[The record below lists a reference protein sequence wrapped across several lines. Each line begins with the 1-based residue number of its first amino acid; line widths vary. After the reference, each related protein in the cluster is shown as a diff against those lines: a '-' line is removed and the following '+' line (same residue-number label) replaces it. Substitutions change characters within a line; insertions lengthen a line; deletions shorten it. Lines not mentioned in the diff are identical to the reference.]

1 MCSKFFL
8 IAYIITHQNRSHVT
22 ILGCNNNKTQ
32 KQIVAC
38 CLLDRQRQ
46 KDAEK
51 WKYLFDEQ
59 QATIRFPKQDIEVKM
74 RFLDVAGEFAAQDMI
89 GQFAQKAQLIIMC
102 YSIASMKSFKALD
115 DWLDRINLDQR
126 ADALPIALIAT

>member
-1 MCSKFFL
+1 MYSKFFL

-38 CLLDRQRQ
+38 CLLDKQRQ

-51 WKYLFDEQ
+51 CSWQKRSLNWAKSTKAFFELNEEG
-59 QATIRFPKQDIEVKM
+59 IR
-74 RFLDVAGEFAAQDMI
+74 
-89 GQFAQKAQLIIMC
+89 
-102 YSIASMKSFKALD
+102 
-115 DWLDRINLDQR
+115 RILN
-126 ADALPIALIAT
+126 IS